1 MINKKE
7 ENIPRIPID
16 LDAEF
21 SVIGSMIVSPG
32 AIPVA
37 IDMLDP
43 NDFYIEAHEI
53 IFKTISEMFMS
64 GVEVDTVTL
73 TSELDKLGLLSDSLT
88 KSMVHSSVEA
98 VPSAG
103 NVKYYCQSVRDN
115 STQRK
120 ILLASEE
127 IGDFIKSSRGS
138 VEELANFSEMKIFNA
153 TQARVSSKLKH
164 LKDILLPKYINFD
177 KIKESPGI
185 STGFKNIDELI
196 GGIHPGSLMIVAARP
211 GVGKTSLVLG
221 IAQKVSMMNKGTVA
235 VFSLEMSEE
244 EIGDR
249 IVSSISGVSSE
260 KIRQA
265 KVEPSEFG
273 FLYKAVEEME
283 SADMYVDDSPSLT
296 MFELRSRV
304 KRLSISKDLALVVVD
319 YLQLMS
325 YDGRRPESRQQEVS
339 NISRGLKQL
348 AKEFKVGVIAVS
360 QLNRHVESRQDRKP
374 QLSDLRESGAIE
386 QDADIVSF
394 LYFDPE
400 DYSNMLADLIIAKH
414 RSGPTGVIHLVFTES
429 CTRFRDLER
438 DSSNWMSKVENKAIE
453 REVVIVPDVQDE
465 IPW

>member
-1 MINKKE
+1 MVNKKE
-7 ENIPRIPID
+7 EDTTRIPID

-21 SVIGSMIVSPG
+21 SVLGAMIVSPS

-37 IDMLDP
+37 IDMLEP
-43 NDFYIEAHEI
+43 SDFYIEAHEI
-53 IFKTISEMFMS
+53 IFKTILDMFMS

-73 TSELDKLGLLSDSLT
+73 SSELDSRGLLGDSLT
-88 KSMVHSSVEA
+88 KSMVHSSVDCL
-98 VPSAG
+98 PSSS
-103 NVKYYCQSVRDN
+103 NIKYYCKSVRDN

-120 ILLASEE
+120 ILLAAEGIE
-127 IGDFIKSSRGS
+127 HFVRSSSGG
-138 VEELANFSEMKIFNA
+138 VEELVNFSERKIFEA
-153 TQARVSSKLKH
+153 TQGRVSNTLKH
-164 LKDILLPKYINFD
+164 VKDILLPKYINFD

-185 STGFKNIDELI
+185 STGYRNIDYLI
-196 GGIHPGSLMIVAARP
+196 GGIHPGSLMVVAARP

-221 IAQKVSMMNKGTVA
+221 IAQKVSMMGKGTVA

-249 IVSSISGVSSE
+249 IVSALSGVSSE

-273 FLYKAVEEME
+273 FLYQAVAEME
-283 SADMYVDDSPSLT
+283 ESDLYIDDSANLT

-304 KRLSISKDLALVVVD
+304 KRLSNTRNLALVVVD

-325 YDGRRPESRQQEVS
+325 YDSRRPESRQQEVS

-348 AKEFKVGVIAVS
+348 AKEYKIGVIAVS
-360 QLNRHVESRQDRKP
+360 QLNRSVESRQDKKP

-400 DYSNMLADLIIAKH
+400 DYSNMLADLIVAKH
-414 RSGPTGVIHLVFTES
+414 RNGPTGVIHLVFTES
-429 CTRFRDLER
+429 CTRFRDLENN
-438 DSSNWMSKVENKAIE
+438 SSNWMRESENKE
-453 REVVIVPDVQDE
+453 PVVETQDE
-465 IPW
+465 LIPW